1 MTVEPDET
9 LLRKKARRRLIG
21 AILLT
26 LVVVLSL
33 PLVLEDP
40 SRPLG
45 DGPDIVIPEPT
56 AVGPLRVNPVPDS
69 LPDVNVGDEAL
80 PVEAGGPGPAPAPKA
95 APAPAPVP
103 SSPAP
108 APAPAPVP
116 VPAPAPAAAAPRPS
130 PPVPAPATAA
140 APAAAAALKVAPT
153 PTYVLQLGVFK
164 ERANAEAVASKA
176 AALGLQPAIAQ
187 TEAGSWRVG
196 LGPYADKAKALAV
209 RDTVRAAGL
218 PVVVKTP

>member
-56 AVGPLRVNPVPDS
+56 TVGPLRVNPVPDS

-95 APAPAPVP
+95 APAPAP
-103 SSPAP
+103 
-108 APAPAPVP
+108 
-116 VPAPAPAAAAPRPS
+116 APAPAAAAPRPTS
-130 PPVPAPATAA
+130 PVPAPATAA
-140 APAAAAALKVAPT
+140 APAAAAAFKAAPA